1 MSTPEEPREPRSL
14 ISAAAFEKNFIPRLG
29 LLTKIGEVF
38 GISRAVAL
46 GAILLVGVVVVVAVF
61 FFVHSAPSDTITI
74 SAGPEGSIFYA
85 NAVKYSKVLARQG
98 VKLRILTSEGSLENL
113 QRLNDPSAK
122 VDVGFI
128 QDGLGVE
135 SGQGEKLVSLGSISY
150 QPLMVFYRGATVS
163 SLAELAGKKIV
174 VGPVGSGTRQ
184 LVLTLLDAN
193 GIDPGGSTTLLD
205 WDAKQAS
212 QALLDGKVDAIFLM
226 GEDASMEIFHQLIW
240 APQVHLASF
249 SQAEAYTRKFSWLS
263 VLKLPEGSVDLGKN
277 IPGQDVYLIGPTVE
291 LVARKGLHPAL
302 SDLLLEAAQSVHGNA
317 SLLQRKG
324 EFPAPMEHDFPISS
338 DAARFYRSGKS
349 FFYHYLPFWL
359 ASLTSRIV
367 VVFIPTVVVM
377 IPILRSIPTI
387 YRWRIQSQIYRWYRA
402 LLAVERDLMLGE
414 GEPNAESR
422 RVLLERL
429 DAIEQAVN
437 KMRIS
442 AFFAEQFYALRGH
455 IDFVRQLM
463 TARQLPH

>member
-1 MSTPEEPREPRSL
+1 MNQPEKPSVL
-14 ISAAAFEKNFIPRLG
+14 ISPADFEKRFIPRLG

-38 GISRAVAL
+38 GVSRAVAL
-46 GAILLVGVVVVVAVF
+46 GVILLTGLVMVVAVF
-61 FFVHSAPSDTITI
+61 FFVHSAPANTITI
-74 SAGPEGSIFYA
+74 TTGPEGSSFYSS
-85 NAVKYSKVLARQG
+85 AVKYSKILARQG
-98 VKLRILTSEGSLENL
+98 VRLKILTSQGSLDNL
-113 QRLNDPSAK
+113 QRLNDPSFK
-122 VDVGFI
+122 VDVGFV
-128 QDGLGVE
+128 QDGLGT
-135 SGQGEKLVSLGSISY
+135 GPNDKLVSLGSVSY
-150 QPLMVFYRGATVS
+150 QPLMVFYRGTPVS
-163 SLAELAGKKIV
+163 SLAELAGKRIV

-193 GIDPGGSTTLLD
+193 GIDPGGPATLLD
-205 WDAKQAS
+205 WAADQSS

-226 GEDASMEIFHQLIW
+226 GEDASVTILRQLLRTPDI
-240 APQVHLASF
+240 HLASF

-263 VLKLPEGSVDLGKN
+263 VLKLPEGAIDLGKN
-277 IPGQDVYLIGPTVE
+277 IPQQDIYLIGPTVE

-302 SDLLLEAAQSVHGNA
+302 SDVLLEAAQAVHGNA
-317 SLLQRKG
+317 TLFQSKG
-324 EFPAPMEHDFPISS
+324 QFPAPMEHDFQISA

-349 FFYHYLPFWL
+349 FFYHHLPFWL

-367 VVFIPTVVVM
+367 VVFIPTIVVM
-377 IPILRSIPTI
+377 IPILRSVPTV

-402 LLAVERDLMLGE
+402 LLAVERDLMLE
-414 GEPNAESR
+414 EPTEESR
-422 RVLLERL
+422 RALIERL

-463 TARQLPH
+463 TGRQLPR

>member
-1 MSTPEEPREPRSL
+1 MSKPAAPNSP
-14 ISAAAFEKNFIPRLG
+14 ISPANLEKLFIPRLG

-46 GAILLVGVVVVVAVF
+46 GAILLTGLVVVVAVF

-74 SAGPEGSIFYA
+74 TAGPEGSIFYT
-85 NAVKYSKVLARQG
+85 NAVKYSTILARQG
-98 VKLRILTSEGSLENL
+98 VRLRILTSEGSLDNL
-113 QRLNDPSAK
+113 QRLNNPKFKA
-122 VDVGFI
+122 DVGFV
-128 QDGLGVE
+128 QDGLGT
-135 SGQGEKLVSLGSISY
+135 GPNDKLVSLGSISY
-150 QPLMVFYRGATVS
+150 QPLLVFYRGAEVS
-163 SLAELAGKKIV
+163 SLAALAGKKIV
-174 VGPVGSGTRQ
+174 VGPVGSGTRN

-193 GIDPGGSTTLLD
+193 GIDPGGPTTLLD
-205 WDAKQAS
+205 WGADQSS
-212 QALLDGKVDAIFLM
+212 QALQDGKVDAVFLM
-226 GEDASMEIFHQLIW
+226 GEDVSVTILRQLLRT
-240 APQVHLASF
+240 PGVHLASF

-263 VLKLPEGSVDLGKN
+263 VLKLPEGSLDLGKN
-277 IPGQDVYLIGPTVE
+277 IPQQDVYLIGPTVE

-302 SDLLLEAAQSVHGNA
+302 SDLLLEAAQEVHGDA

-324 EFPAPMEHDFPISS
+324 EFPAPMEHDFRISA

-377 IPILRSIPTI
+377 IPVLRSIPTI

-402 LLAVERDLMLGE
+402 LLAVERDLMLE
-414 GEPNAESR
+414 EPTAESR
-422 RVLLERL
+422 RELLERL
-429 DAIEQAVN
+429 DANEQAVN

-463 TARQLPH
+463 MGRQLPH